1 MANDDYPVLV
11 CKILVFLY
19 KKLKGKTNILTE
31 NYIQPLTS
39 DFPVSED
46 YFSYVIEHL
55 VKDEYV
61 EKVKIVDAW
70 GGKKIILNISEMQIT
85 PKGIDY
91 LMNNSIMKKIVNTL
105 EEAKPIISLFF

>member
-39 DFPVSED
+39 DFPVNED
-46 YFSYVIEHL
+46 YFNYVIEHL

-70 GGKKIILNISEMQIT
+70 GGKKIILNISDCPYSMAF
-85 PKGIDY
+85 
-91 LMNNSIMKKIVNTL
+91 LMFSSSISSSVNSKET
-105 EEAKPIISLFF
+105 